1 MPKPSRVTEP
11 FPKLASSWQR
21 SISRAGVAVSLG
33 GLFMLTVTPSISLVS
48 TDTLARYFAAGA
60 SLAARSIRYHRAAD
74 MILADQL
81 TAERIV
87 RLFSSSASTKW
98 RQDAAMIVL
107 CGSISEYHASPQ
119 IWRPEPL
126 ASLARGLTGDAFAEL
141 SDAATRFVRQQWVE
155 IGLLAAG
162 AVAA

>member
-1 MPKPSRVTEP
+1 
-11 FPKLASSWQR
+11 
-21 SISRAGVAVSLG
+21 
-33 GLFMLTVTPSISLVS
+33 MLTVTPSAHLVS
-48 TDTLARYFAAGA
+48 TDTLARYFASGA

-107 CGSISEYHASPQ
+107 CGSMAEYSASPQ
-119 IWRPEPL
+119 AWRPEPS
-126 ASLARGLTGDAFAEL
+126 ASLSRGLTGNAFVEV
-141 SDAATRFVRQQWVE
+141 SDAAMRFVHQNWFE
-155 IGLLAAG
+155 IEALAAR

>member
-1 MPKPSRVTEP
+1 
-11 FPKLASSWQR
+11 
-21 SISRAGVAVSLG
+21 
-33 GLFMLTVTPSISLVS
+33 MLTVTPSISLVS

-60 SLAARSIRYHRAAD
+60 SLAARSIRYPRAAG

-107 CGSISEYHASPQ
+107 CGSMAGANLNVASCLDFESGNLQSCFDGRLDSPYQ
-119 IWRPEPL
+119 
-126 ASLARGLTGDAFAEL
+126 
-141 SDAATRFVRQQWVE
+141 
-155 IGLLAAG
+155 IGLFELEGSARHVLLG
-162 AVAA
+162 LVTLGVASHSRTSS